1 MTTMSFANSAN
12 LTGQGPKGPMAGAKR
27 GSDASGQVDLAGA
40 RMQIKVNKEG
50 PTKVKAFLLTLTLC

>member
-1 MTTMSFANSAN
+1 MASANSAN
-12 LTGQGPKGPMAGAKR
+12 LTGQGSKGPMAGAKR

-40 RMQIKVNKEG
+40 RMQNKVNKEG